1 LIFVWILVVFFPVT
15 AMVESVLASD
25 ASRVI
30 PASEVLDKI
39 REGMPVYYDNVIIVG
54 NLNVSNLNKVTNSLA
69 ISNSTIIAE
78 SNFDGITFAK
88 DVNFWGTSFR
98 DASFDNTSFS
108 ADAEFSNTSFQN
120 VSFSEAVFDHPAYFY
135 DAKFRESVN
144 FEDSQFQKDAP
155 FSGACFLGDA
165 DFNYTRFNYYSYFH
179 GTKFHCNAHF
189 SDVKFGGFLD
199 FSSANITHDANF
211 LRSEFQDAS
220 FDDVFVGGLA
230 QFGLTRFYRLTS
242 FESSLFAS
250 EADFNLAR
258 FDDSVSFS
266 KTSFKDNAF
275 FGGIKLDRFLNFMSA
290 NFEKMLVLKAS
301 LIHIVLL
308 ENATFRREAKVVLDD
323 ADIAILRAP
332 WNSIGDHIEYN
343 GAAYLALVKNYK
355 ELEWFSD
362 SNDCYYTY
370 RKLGLEHEPLS
381 PMKLLDYLA
390 WIFFGFGVKPEM
402 PVGWSVSFVLVFGAI
417 YWFRRSIRKFIRI
430 ETIKMVTFKDG
441 RNEAQIETTLIEKP
455 ITLIDPFL
463 FSLANFTSGWTT
475 FLYPFTDFKTTG
487 GHTHL
492 AIMERILG
500 SVFISLILAAIIK
513 TYLTR

>member
-1 LIFVWILVVFFPVT
+1 M
-15 AMVESVLASD
+15 AENALASD
-25 ASRVI
+25 ATREI
-30 PASEVLDKI
+30 PASQLLDQI
-39 REGMPVYYDNVIIVG
+39 GEGMPVYYDNVIIVG
-54 NLNVSNLNKVTNSLA
+54 NLNLSSLNKVTNSLE
-69 ISNSTIIAE
+69 IINSTIIAK
-78 SNFDGITFAK
+78 SNFEGVTFEK
-88 DVNFWGTSFR
+88 DAVFWGTSFR
-98 DASFDNTSFS
+98 NANFDNTTFS
-108 ADAEFSNTSFQN
+108 ANADFSNSSFLN
-120 VSFSEAVFDHPAYFY
+120 VSFQGAVFNHPVFF
-135 DAKFRESVN
+135 DGAKFHESVN
-144 FEDSQFQKDAP
+144 FEDSLFQKDT
-155 FSGACFLGDA
+155 FFNGAWFLGDA
-165 DFNYTRFNYYSYFH
+165 DFNYTRFSYYSYFV
-179 GTKFHCNAHF
+179 GTKFLWNAHF

-199 FSSANITHDANF
+199 FNSANITHDANF

-242 FESSLFAS
+242 IESSLFAG

-275 FGGIKLDRFLNFMSA
+275 FGGIKLDRFLNFISA
-290 NFEKMLVLKAS
+290 NFEKKLVLKAS

-308 ENATFRREAKVVLDD
+308 ENATFRREAEVVLDD

-332 WNSIGDHIEYN
+332 WNSIGDHIKYN

-355 ELEWFSD
+355 ALEWFSD

-370 RKLGLEHEPLS
+370 RKLGAEHEPLS

-390 WIFFGFGVKPEM
+390 WIFFGFGVKPEI
-402 PVGWSVSFVLVFGAI
+402 PLGWSVSIVLVFGTI
-417 YWFRRSIRKFIRI
+417 YWSRKSIRKFIRI
-430 ETIKMVTFKDG
+430 ETINMVPFKDE
-441 RNEAQIETTLIEKP
+441 RYEAQIETTLIEKP

-500 SVFISLILAAIIK
+500 SAFISLILATIIK
-513 TYLTR
+513 TYLIR

>member
-1 LIFVWILVVFFPVT
+1 MLIALATIT
-15 AMVESVLASD
+15 ATAENALASN
-25 ASRVI
+25 ASREI
-30 PASEVLDKI
+30 PASEVLGKI
-39 REGMPVYYDNVIIVG
+39 RDGMPVYYDGVSIVG
-54 NLNVSNLNKVTNSLA
+54 NLDISNLNKVTNSLE
-69 ISNSTIIAE
+69 IINSTISE
-78 SNFDGITFAK
+78 SNFDGITFDK
-88 DVNFWGTSFR
+88 DVVLWGTSFR
-98 DASFDNTSFS
+98 NSSFKNTSFS
-108 ADAEFSNTSFQN
+108 ANADFTNTSFLNVRFIGAIFNRPVFFDGAKFSEN
-120 VSFSEAVFDHPAYFY
+120 VSFE
-135 DAKFRESVN
+135 DA
-144 FEDSQFQKDAP
+144 QFQRDTF
-155 FSGACFLGDA
+155 FSWASFLEDA
-165 DFNYTRFNYYSYFH
+165 DFNYTQFRYYSYFV
-179 GTKFHCNAHF
+179 GTKFFSNAHF

-211 LRSEFQDAS
+211 LRSEFEDAS

-230 QFGLTRFYRLTS
+230 QFGLTRFHRLIS
-242 FESSLFAS
+242 VESALFAG

-290 NFEKMLVLKAS
+290 NFEKKFVLMTS
-301 LIHIVLL
+301 QIHIVLL

-323 ADIAILRAP
+323 ADITIFKAP
-332 WNSIGDHIEYN
+332 WKSIEDHIEYN

-370 RKLGLEHEPLS
+370 RKLGQEHEPLS
-381 PMKLLDYLA
+381 FMKLFDYLA
-390 WIFFGFGVKPEM
+390 WIFYGYGVKPEI
-402 PVGWSVSFVLVFGAI
+402 PLGWSISSILLFGAI
-417 YWFRRSIRKFIRI
+417 YWFSKNIRKFIRT
-430 ETIKMVTFKDG
+430 ETIEVVPVNDG
-441 RNEAQIETTLIEKP
+441 RYEAKIETTLLEET

-513 TYLTR
+513 TYLIR